1 MKQIRDVLDWF
12 DELVDEIVNAAKTT
26 RETASH
32 AVLRGNDDEAR
43 LLMEQATAMERC
55 REHVET
61 LHKEWAAIKKISVPR
76 KYTRKDKIATPNSKI
91 KRGERTP
98 EEDYFIPI
106 LSVLETMGGRGKV
119 KDILSLVYN
128 VMKGQF
134 KQADLLML
142 PKNRTPRWSNAAQW
156 ARNSLVDR
164 GLLKSNSPRG
174 IWEISD
180 KGREYLRKSQTA
192 QR

>member
-12 DELVDEIVNAAKTT
+12 DELVDEIVNAVKAT
-26 RETASH
+26 RETASQ

-43 LLMEQATAMERC
+43 LLMEQANAMEIC

-61 LHKEWAAIKKISVPR
+61 IRKEWAAIKKISIPR
-76 KYTRKDKIATPNSKI
+76 KYTRKNKNASSNSKI

-106 LSVLETMGGRGKV
+106 LSVLEAMGGKGKV
-119 KDILSLVYN
+119 KDVISRLYN

-134 KQADLLML
+134 KPADLLML
-142 PKNRTPRWSNAAQW
+142 PKNKTPRWSNAAQW
-156 ARNSLVDR
+156 ARNSMVYQ
-164 GLLKSNSPRG
+164 GLLKSHSPRG
-174 IWEISD
+174 VWEISD
-180 KGREYLRKSQTA
+180 KGREHLRKEA
-192 QR
+192 KRL